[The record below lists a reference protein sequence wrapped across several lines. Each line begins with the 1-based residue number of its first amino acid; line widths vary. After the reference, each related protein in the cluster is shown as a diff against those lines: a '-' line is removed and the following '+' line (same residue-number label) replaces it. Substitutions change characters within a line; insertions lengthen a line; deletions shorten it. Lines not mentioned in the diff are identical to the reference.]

1 MSKVI
6 NSFKRGAL
14 AASVAMVNAGVLLP
28 GTALAQSDV
37 LEEIVVSGIRGSLT
51 NAMDI
56 KRDATGVVDAIS
68 AEDIGKFPD
77 TNLAESLQRITGVS
91 IDRTGN
97 EGNQVTVRGFG
108 PQFNLVTM
116 NGRQMPNST
125 ALGSQSVSRSFNF
138 REIASE
144 SVSGVEVHKTG
155 RAEVPS
161 GGIGATIDIK
171 THRPFDFDG
180 MVLQGSIKGVVDTS
194 VNNGDDVTPEISA
207 LFSDTFAND
216 TFGVLLAFSHA
227 ERDYGQD
234 RIGTQNGWRR
244 GYPGPTGGD
253 FSRFDTS
260 NINTDLNPTKATWRV
275 PTVDLDK
282 SDYSRKRQNA
292 QLVMQFAPMETMTIT
307 GDYNLSRLDERGDM
321 NRMSFWFDSIDAGTA
336 DTNGTIIDPF
346 RANDELNF
354 WGWEYAFKTDNDA
367 YGINV
372 EWDVSD
378 SLTLELD
385 LSNATSHANPGA
397 LPAETIANLKN
408 PFGTA
413 APVDIS
419 ADFTGK
425 IPTVSYDDS
434 RLPGGAYALSNIE
447 GDLYQE
453 RGREMKNT
461 INQARFAGVWRN
473 QDGGAL
479 QAINFGLEKT
489 QYDVDVTELYSANF
503 GLGNGA
509 LDITGLGL
517 SFIPGAIGYEFIPQF
532 STRQFIDLVGQ
543 QGLRNPTTLNRN
555 GIEEDTTAV
564 FASLDFEADFNGM
577 TVRTNAGV
585 RYEKTNVDSYTVTN
599 PVIGFNWITP
609 LEMSKIRSSEE
620 LAETLDGDY
629 EHFLPNLSV
638 ALEVTES
645 VTARA
650 AYSRTVAR
658 SNIDAMYPGT
668 NLTNHLST
676 GPFKAGQGNPG
687 LLPYTSDNLDL
698 SLEWYYDEGS
708 YLSGGYFRKNVDN
721 FIAVGQEE
729 RVIVGPNGPLT
740 NPAAAARPGCP
751 GGSDAS
757 PNPDCVSQPGDPV
770 ITWEVNTPQNLNN
783 STVDG
788 WEFNVQHMFGESG
801 FGVIANY
808 TMVDSKDKYDVYSL
822 ENDLALQGLS
832 DSANLVGFYEN
843 HGFQARIAY
852 NWRDKFLL
860 ASGVEPTFTAAY
872 SQVDLSASYDINE
885 NFNVFVEGLNV
896 TDEATHRYGRWK
908 NQIRDYEEYGPRY
921 NIGVRAKF

>member
-1 MSKVI
+1 MSRVI

-14 AASVAMVNAGVLLP
+14 AASVAMINAGLLLP
-28 GTALAQSDV
+28 ASALAQDEV
-37 LEEIVVSGIRGSLT
+37 LEEVVVSGIRSSLT

-125 ALGSQSVSRSFNF
+125 ALGSQAVSRSFNF

-155 RAEVPS
+155 RADVPS

-171 THRPFDFDG
+171 THRPFDFDEL
-180 MVLQGSIKGVVDTS
+180 VLQGSIKGVVDTS
-194 VNNGDDVTPEISA
+194 VNNGDKITPEVSA
-207 LFSDTFAND
+207 LYSQTFAD
-216 TFGVLLAFSHA
+216 DKFGVLLAFSHA
-227 ERDYGQD
+227 ERNYGQD
-234 RIGTQNGWRR
+234 RIGTQNGWSR
-244 GYPGPTGGD
+244 GYPGIV
-253 FSRFDTS
+253 SADTS
-260 NINTDLNPTKATWRV
+260 AIDTSRNPTLATWRI

-282 SDYSRKRQNA
+282 SDYTRERQNA
-292 QLVMQFAPMETMTIT
+292 QLVLQFAPMDNLTIT

-321 NRMSFWFDSIDAGTA
+321 NRMSFWFDWVETGTA
-336 DTNGTIIDPF
+336 DVNGTIIDQF
-346 RANDELNF
+346 KSDDELNF

-367 YGINV
+367 YGLNV

-408 PFGTA
+408 PFGAA

-425 IPTVSYDDS
+425 LPTVSYDDS
-434 RLPGGAYALSNIE
+434 GLPGGAYALSNIE

-461 INQARFAGVWRN
+461 ISQARFAGVWRN

-479 QAINFGLEKT
+479 EAINFGLEKT
-489 QYDVDVTELYSANF
+489 QYDVDVVELYSGNF
-503 GLGNGA
+503 GLGGGA
-509 LDITGLGL
+509 MDISGLDLT
-517 SFIPGAIGYEFIPQF
+517 FIPGAIGFEYIPQF
-532 STRQFIDLVGQ
+532 STRQFMDLVDQ
-543 QGLRNPTTLNRN
+543 QGLRTPTSLSKN
-555 GIEEDTTAV
+555 GIEEDTTAA
-564 FASLDFEADFNGM
+564 FMSLDFATDFNGM

-599 PVIGFNWITP
+599 PVVGFNWITP
-609 LEMSKIRSSEE
+609 LEMSKVLAADEQ
-620 LAETLDGDY
+620 AETLDGDY

-638 ALEVTES
+638 AMELTDS

-676 GPFKAGQGNPG
+676 GPFKANQGNPG
-687 LLPYTSDNLDL
+687 LLPYTSDNMDF

-708 YLSGGYFRKNVDN
+708 YISGGYFRKNVDN
-721 FIAVGQEE
+721 FIAVGQED
-729 RVIVGPNGPLT
+729 RVIEGPDGPLT
-740 NPAAAARPGCP
+740 DPSAAARPGCP
-751 GGSDAS
+751 GGSAL
-757 PNPDCVSQPGDPV
+757 NPVPACLSQPGDPV
-770 ITWEVNTPQNLNN
+770 ITWEVTTPQNLNN

-822 ENDLALQGLS
+822 ENDLALPGLS

-860 ASGVEPTFTAAY
+860 ASGIEPTFTAAY
-872 SQVDLSASYDINE
+872 SQVDLSASYDITE

-896 TDEATHRYGRWK
+896 TDEATHRYGRWE